1 MGIVIR
7 QSIKGTIM
15 NYLGVVVGFITT
27 FFVMTKYLTQEEI
40 GLTRVMADA
49 AILLSGLASLGTNT
63 SALRYYPYFRDRDSR
78 DHGFFGWTLIIPMI
92 GFIIITILFF
102 FFKDVIIDMF
112 SGKSSLFVDYIYLVI
127 PMAFFMMY
135 MTVFET
141 NANILMRIVVPKMVR
156 EVGVRIFTLVDYI
169 LYITGV
175 ISLDWMV
182 IGLCLAYFIATL
194 LNIIYLLILSRISF
208 KIEPG
213 HISKWLR
220 KDFMFYTLFLTVAA
234 VIGNIIPSLNTFF
247 ISAKLGLAI
256 TGIYSIASYMA
267 NLVDIPYRSVSAIS
281 RPIISQAMK
290 DKDNQRAAEICKSVS
305 LHQLV
310 AGSFV
315 FFIIWINI
323 DLFFDLLPNGEKYV
337 DGKWVFFLLGMAKLV
352 NSSLNIGVTVLSYS
366 KWYYL
371 QLIFT
376 AILTISAIVL
386 NNNLIPLLG
395 MTGAAWSSIISFSI
409 YYLLLLAL
417 IIWKTK
423 ISPFSWNE
431 ILVVL
436 VMILLF
442 VINWISV
449 KYISNPII
457 YFKYDGVAVKIVEAV
472 VRTGLL
478 VVIGLTMIYCLKVS
492 KQINDI
498 INKLI
503 RRNLTTD

>member
-1 MGIVIR
+1 MGIVVR

-15 NYLGVVVGFITT
+15 NYIGVAVGFITT

-49 AILLSGLASLGTNT
+49 ALLLSGLAALGTNT
-63 SALRYYPYFRDRDSR
+63 SAMRYYPYFKDKESR
-78 DHGFFGWTLIIPMI
+78 DHGFFGWTIIVPAI
-92 GFIIITILFF
+92 GFVIFTILFF
-102 FFKDVIIDMF
+102 VFKDFVINKFADE
-112 SGKSSLFVDYIYLVI
+112 SPLFVDYMYLVI

-141 NANILMRIVVPKMVR
+141 NANLLMRIVVPKFVR
-156 EVGVRIFTLVDYI
+156 EVGVRLFTLGDYI

-175 ISLDWMV
+175 ISLDGMV
-182 IGLCLAYFIATL
+182 IGLCLAYLAATL
-194 LNIIYLLILSRISF
+194 LNIIYLLSLSKISF

-213 HISKWLR
+213 HVSKWLR
-220 KDFMFYTLFLTVAA
+220 KDFMLYTLFLTVAA
-234 VIGNIIPSLNTFF
+234 VVGNIIPSLNTFF
-247 ISAKLGLAI
+247 ISAQMGLAI
-256 TGIYSIASYMA
+256 TGIYTIASYMA
-267 NLVDIPYRSVSAIS
+267 NLVEMPYRSVSAIS

-290 DKDNQRAAEICKSVS
+290 DNDSQRAAEMCKSVS
-305 LHQLV
+305 LHQLI
-310 AGSFV
+310 AGAFV

-323 DLFFDLLPNGEKYV
+323 DLFFELLPNGEKYV
-337 DGKWVFFLLGMAKLV
+337 DGKWVFFLLGLAKLV

-376 AILTISAIVL
+376 AILTASAIIL
-386 NNNLIPLLG
+386 NNKLIPILG
-395 MTGAAWSSIISFSI
+395 MTGAAWSSIISFSV
-409 YYLLLLAL
+409 YYMLLLAL

-423 ISPFSWNE
+423 ISPFSWKE
-431 ILVVL
+431 IIVVL
-436 VMILLF
+436 IIVLLF

-457 YFKYDGVAVKIVEAV
+457 YFKYDGMTVKIVEAI

-478 VVIGLTMIYCLKVS
+478 VIIGLTMIYYLKVS

-503 RRNLTTD
+503 GRNHTTD

>member
-1 MGIVIR
+1 MGIVVR

-15 NYLGVVVGFITT
+15 NYIGVAVGFITT
-27 FFVMTKYLTQEEI
+27 FFVMTKYLTQEEV

-49 AILLSGLASLGTNT
+49 AILLSGLGALGTNT
-63 SALRYYPYFRDRDSR
+63 SAIRYYPYFKDNKSR
-78 DHGFFGWTLIIPMI
+78 DHGFFGWTIIVPAV
-92 GFIIITILFF
+92 GFTIFTILFF
-102 FFKDVIIDMF
+102 AFKSTIIEMF
-112 SGKSSLFVDYIYLVI
+112 SSKSSLFVNYIYLVI

-141 NANILMRIVVPKMVR
+141 NANILMRIVVPKFVR
-156 EVGVRIFTLVDYI
+156 EVGIRVFTLVDYI
-169 LYITGV
+169 LYITKV
-175 ISLDWMV
+175 IDLDGMV
-182 IGLCLAYFIATL
+182 IGLCVAYLVATL
-194 LNIIYLLILSRISF
+194 LNIIYLLCLSKISF

-234 VIGNIIPSLNTFF
+234 VIGNIIPSINTFF
-247 ISAKLGLAI
+247 ISAQLGLAI

-267 NLVDIPYRSVSAIS
+267 NLVEIPYRSVSAIS

-290 DKDNQRAAEICKSVS
+290 DNDNQRAAEICKSVS
-305 LHQLV
+305 LHQLI

-323 DLFFDLLPNGEKYV
+323 DLFFELLPNGDKYA
-337 DGKWVFFLLGMAKLV
+337 DGKWVFFLLGLAKLV

-376 AILTISAIVL
+376 AILTVSAIIL
-386 NNNLIPLLG
+386 NNTLIPILG

-409 YYLLLLAL
+409 YYLFLLSL

-423 ISPFSWNE
+423 ISPFSWKE
-431 ILVVL
+431 IVVIL
-436 VMILLF
+436 IIALLF
-442 VINWISV
+442 IINWISFE
-449 KYISNPII
+449 YISKSII
-457 YFKYDGVAVKIVEAV
+457 CFNDCGVAVKLVEAA
-472 VRTGLL
+472 VRTLII
-478 VVIGLTMIYCLKVS
+478 VIIGLAILYFTKISKEINEIIDKVFH
-492 KQINDI
+492 K
-498 INKLI
+498 
-503 RRNLTTD
+503 